1 MICPMCSIKCITN
14 KDNFLIHVIDN
25 HFQDRIKEYL
35 ENWCVANGQKCK
47 ICHKD
52 FDNSQKL
59 IYHYCQTHFFDKIYE
74 KLSNFVPFLICPNCN
89 EGQNSRKSFQTKQ
102 ELINHFM
109 NNHVAV
115 KHNLIKQILLETGHN
130 VSLQCPLCAF
140 NPILRGIIQKPGLNP
155 YFLHVSVKTNP
166 TL

>member
-1 MICPMCSIKCITN
+1 MICPMCNIKCITDD
-14 KDNFLIHVIDN
+14 DNFLIHVINN

-47 ICHKD
+47 ICHED

-59 IYHYCQTHFFDKIYE
+59 IYHYCQTHFYDKIYE

-89 EGQNSRKSFQTKQ
+89 EGKFQTKQ

-109 NNHVAV
+109 NSHVAV
-115 KHNLIKQILLETGHN
+115 KHNLIKQILLETGYD
-130 VSLQCPLCAF
+130 VSLQCPLCSF
-140 NPILRGIIQKPGLNP
+140 NPILQGIIQKPVLKTI
-155 YFLHVSVKTNP
+155 FL
-166 TL
+166 TLFSLKILLGIS